1 MVEITDSNLVSVN
14 IDVPKR
20 NRALTKEESEPT
32 AVVKEEPKT
41 AAPDSVD
48 MSALLPQTASLD
60 QVSAKEYLQLN
71 VFPKLEN
78 ALNTVSKSNS
88 CNSLL
93 FSCLKRSRRMVS
105 LSGTLSCLQTAMKR
119 KGET

>member
-1 MVEITDSNLVSVN
+1 MVNLNNKFQKKMVEITDSNLVSVN

-20 NRALTKEESEPT
+20 TRAPPKEDMQP
-32 AVVKEEPKT
+32 AALKEEPKT
-41 AAPDSVD
+41 AAPDTVD

-78 ALNTVSKSNS
+78 ALNTVSNKSN
-88 CNSLL
+88 
-93 FSCLKRSRRMVS
+93 
-105 LSGTLSCLQTAMKR
+105 
-119 KGET
+119 

>member
-1 MVEITDSNLVSVN
+1 MNNKFQKKMVEITDSNLVSVN

-20 NRALTKEESEPT
+20 TRAPPKEDPQPAT
-32 AVVKEEPKT
+32 DLREEPKT
-41 AAPDSVD
+41 AAPDTVD

-78 ALNTVSKSNS
+78 ALNTVSLRLKSPY
-88 CNSLL
+88 
-93 FSCLKRSRRMVS
+93 
-105 LSGTLSCLQTAMKR
+105 
-119 KGET
+119 

>member
-1 MVEITDSNLVSVN
+1 MVELTDSNLVSVN

-20 NRALTKEESEPT
+20 QRPSAEGQPPVAAKP
-32 AVVKEEPKT
+32 KEEPKT
-41 AAPDSVD
+41 AAPDTVD

-78 ALNTVSKSNS
+78 ALNTVSHLEN
-88 CNSLL
+88 L
-93 FSCLKRSRRMVS
+93 
-105 LSGTLSCLQTAMKR
+105 
-119 KGET
+119 

>member
-20 NRALTKEESEPT
+20 QRAAPVVEDPEPAAAMKED
-32 AVVKEEPKT
+32 PKT
-41 AAPDSVD
+41 AVPDTVD

-78 ALNTVSKSNS
+78 ALNTVSVSLCLSGMLPAKAPSL
-88 CNSLL
+88 CNSVTPAPL
-93 FSCLKRSRRMVS
+93 
-105 LSGTLSCLQTAMKR
+105 
-119 KGET
+119 

>member
-1 MVEITDSNLVSVN
+1 MVENTESIN

-20 NRALTKEESEPT
+20 QTASKQEPMQ
-32 AVVKEEPKT
+32 AEMKPAFPT
-41 AAPDSVD
+41 AAPDTVD

-78 ALNTVSKSNS
+78 ALNTVSAQS
-88 CNSLL
+88 
-93 FSCLKRSRRMVS
+93 
-105 LSGTLSCLQTAMKR
+105 TLALTLIM
-119 KGET
+119 